1 MKYFE
6 YQLPENYEVIKVID
20 AKNKKTANA
29 LTIAT
34 LIITSIVVA
43 LGTMLYSVITKQRF
57 LFGQIEFWKWIIF
70 FAVYILII
78 IIHEL
83 VHGLFYKI
91 FTKEK
96 LTFGLTFYVAYCGVP
111 NLYVYKKTM
120 IYTAMAPCVILST
133 LLLIP
138 MFLVNNIYDF
148 WLILLVFACH
158 LGGCCGDIYSS
169 YLLKFEYKNSTVLIN
184 DTGPTQTIYDLK
196 QETQIDA

>member
-43 LGTMLYSVITKQRF
+43 LGTMLYSAITKQRF

-83 VHGLFYKI
+83 VHGLFIKYSQ
-91 FTKEK
+91 
-96 LTFGLTFYVAYCGVP
+96 
-111 NLYVYKKTM
+111 KK
-120 IYTAMAPCVILST
+120 
-133 LLLIP
+133 
-138 MFLVNNIYDF
+138 N
-148 WLILLVFACH
+148 
-158 LGGCCGDIYSS
+158 
-169 YLLKFEYKNSTVLIN
+169 
-184 DTGPTQTIYDLK
+184 
-196 QETQIDA
+196 